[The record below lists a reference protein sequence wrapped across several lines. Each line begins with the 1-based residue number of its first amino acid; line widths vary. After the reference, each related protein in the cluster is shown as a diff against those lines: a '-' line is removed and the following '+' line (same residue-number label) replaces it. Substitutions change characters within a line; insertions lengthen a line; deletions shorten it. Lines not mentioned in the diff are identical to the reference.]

1 MQSFEELK
9 NYLHSNFVELDHAIR
24 TLLLGLTAKAHVFL
38 LGPPGTAKSHLAE
51 VLCDSLELKAFRF
64 LFTDETKHKDI
75 FGIQSIQALKEDKDV
90 LITEGKLPEAEVAY
104 LDEIWKANASVVNM
118 LLWALRDGKFTNGA
132 RTVKMPL
139 VFAIGCSNEIP
150 EDSTRRAIYD
160 RLLIREEV
168 KDIEM
173 AESFRVILDRN
184 DMAPPKVPMKEIEE
198 LWKSAEG
205 VKVSN
210 GVKDAL
216 TELREKIHDQGVR
229 SSNRRW
235 FESVRVLRASAAL
248 EGRPETKLQDLESL
262 SSVLWHEPEE
272 RVTVRQAIL
281 NITDPGLAK
290 VLEYLDSAREE
301 FEKIKQEQE
310 RLNGSDMFQRAS
322 QAATEVAAIIGEAEK
337 IARSKR
343 EKEAVESIRSIQAN
357 IMRNFLKL
365 KL

>member
-1 MQSFEELK
+1 MQRFEELK

-24 TLLLGLTAKAHVFL
+24 ALLLGLTAKAHVFL

-51 VLCDSLELKAFRF
+51 VVCDALELKSFRF

-75 FGIQSIQALKEDKDV
+75 FGIQSIQALKEDRDV
-90 LITEGKLPEAEVAY
+90 LITQGKLPEAEVAY

-118 LLWALRDGKFTNGA
+118 LLWALRDGKFTNGGQA
-132 RTVKMPL
+132 VKMPL

-173 AESFRVILDRN
+173 AESFRKVLDRN
-184 DMAPPKVPMKEIEE
+184 EVPPPKVPMKEIEE
-198 LWKSAEG
+198 LWKSADG

-210 GVKDAL
+210 NVKEAL
-216 TELREKIHDQGVR
+216 TELREKVHDAGVR

-235 FESVRVLRASAAL
+235 FESVRVLGASAAL
-248 EGRPETKLQDLESL
+248 DGRSVTELHDLESL
-262 SSVLWHEPEE
+262 SSILWHQPEE

-301 FEKIKQEQE
+301 FEKVKREQE
-310 RLNGSDMFQRAS
+310 HLNGSEVFQRAS

-337 IARSKR
+337 TARSKR